1 MKKNRLNAL
10 LLVLCMCSVYSN
22 QVEAKEV
29 TSITTDDIKSFTKK
43 YAKKGWDLIL
53 QANDY
58 VNEYTDNFAV
68 YKQDSLWLITDT
80 PNVNPN
86 EERNYYFIDTST
98 KGWEKT
104 TFYNKYGNEVE
115 KNSKDAVRKT
125 EVQTYEYLTI
135 SGKLETFTIR
145 YEYDLKNGTITSN
158 FADFD
163 TEYYWEEDIPLE
175 YGRFVDV
182 SEIIPEEKQKE
193 KYSAY
198 DLSEILEIINDP
210 EYEIFIEPMERT
222 IK

>member
-10 LLVLCMCSVYSN
+10 LLVLCMCTIYSN
-22 QVEAKEV
+22 QVEAKEEQEKF
-29 TSITTDDIKSFTKK
+29 TLDLNKLFKKTNDLENSII
-43 YAKKGWDLIL
+43 Y
-53 QANDY
+53 
-58 VNEYTDNFAV
+58 NELPI
-68 YKQDSLWLITDT
+68 YKQESLWLITDT
-80 PNVNPN
+80 PNIDPS
-86 EERNYYFIDTST
+86 EERNYYFIDKNNIKIKATIYYD
-98 KGWEKT
+98 K
-104 TFYNKYGNEVE
+104 NGNEVE
-115 KNSKDAVRKT
+115 EIDETAVRSLEQK
-125 EVQTYEYLTI
+125 QYLPI
-135 SGKLETFTIR
+135 TFKDKSFVIR
-145 YEYDLKNGTITSN
+145 NNYDLENGTITTN

-182 SEIIPEEKQKE
+182 SKIIPEEKQKE